1 MSPTASVCRSSCFFR
16 AFSDI
21 FRRNFGIQVATY
33 ATISDIV
40 VYSPRGATRAA
51 TELARRIKLAV
62 ERKAEDRWV
71 RMRAAN
77 KIVNEEQGPG
87 AQGEIGY
94 GTGLLAYNVFVVTG
108 KSGPSLRMML
118 IQSRSV

>member
-1 MSPTASVCRSSCFFR
+1 VRSS
-16 AFSDI
+16 
-21 FRRNFGIQVATY
+21 RNFGIQSATY

-51 TELARRIKLAV
+51 TELARRIKHAV

-77 KIVNEEQGPG
+77 KVTNEEEGPG
-87 AQGEIGY
+87 GDGEIGY
-94 GTGLLAYNVFVVTG
+94 GTGLLAYNVFVV
-108 KSGPSLRMML
+108 SGERLPVFNP
-118 IQSRSV
+118 IWD